1 MKLKERLNQRAR
13 ELQVAPRRLLQHY
26 AMERF
31 LYRLSLSPYAGRLF
45 LKGGMLLAGMGSSQ
59 ARTTMDI
66 DLLGRISNS
75 GESIKKAFSEIVR
88 TKPGVQDGI
97 SFGSAFRLQEIT
109 KDALYVGIRVMFDAR
124 VAGEALEMKVD
135 IGFSDEI
142 FPEPQELDYPCTL
155 PELPAAHVLCYSKES
170 LIAEKWEAI
179 VKLNRMNSRM
189 KDFYD
194 LWFLSHEQSF
204 EYAPLREAIGRT
216 FEHRGTDPAAVAEL
230 KQEVYID
237 AMRAEWAT
245 YIRKMKA
252 DTFHRKP
259 PLALPPK
266 EFEDV
271 LAYILSWLEPVM
283 TPQALRRWKPGKGW
297 QA

>member
-1 MKLKERLNQRAR
+1 MKLKDRLNQRAR

-31 LYRLSLSPYAGRLF
+31 LYRLSLSPYAHRLF
-45 LKGGMLLAGMGSSQ
+45 LKGGMLLAGMGSAQ

-75 GESIKKAFSEIVR
+75 EESIKKAFAEIVR
-88 TKPGVQDGI
+88 TKPGVQDGV
-97 SFGSAFRLQEIT
+97 SFSSAFRLQEIT
-109 KDALYVGIRVMFDAR
+109 KDALYVGMRVMFDVQ

-142 FPEPQELDYPCTL
+142 FPEPQALAYPCTL
-155 PELPAAHVLCYSKES
+155 PELPTAHVLCYSKES

-204 EYAPLREAIGRT
+204 EYAALQEAISRT
-216 FEHRGTDPAAVAEL
+216 FERRGTATEAYRDLMTAA
-230 KQEVYID
+230 YID
-237 AMRAEWAT
+237 SMRGEWAT

-252 DTFHRKP
+252 DTFQRKP

-266 EFEDV
+266 EFADV

-283 TPQALRRWKPGKGW
+283 AHQIFRRWKPGKGW

>member
-31 LYRLSLSPYAGRLF
+31 LYRLSLSPFAGRLF
-45 LKGGMLLAGMGSSQ
+45 LKGGMLLAGMGSAQ

-75 GESIKKAFSEIVR
+75 EESIKKAFAEIVR

-97 SFGSAFRLQEIT
+97 SFSSTFRLQEIT
-109 KDALYVGIRVMFDAR
+109 KDALYVGMRVMFDAQ

-142 FPEPQELDYPCTL
+142 FPEPQEMDYPCTL

-170 LIAEKWEAI
+170 LIAEKWEAM

-194 LWFLSHEQSF
+194 LWFLSHERSF
-204 EYAPLREAIGRT
+204 EYATLREAIERT
-216 FEHRGTDPAAVAEL
+216 FERRGTALEAYRDL
-230 KQEVYID
+230 KNEAYID
-237 AMRAEWAT
+237 SMQAEWAT

-252 DTFHRKP
+252 DTFQRKP

-266 EFEDV
+266 DFAEV
-271 LAYILSWLEPVM
+271 LAFILSWLEPVM
-283 TPQALRRWKPGKGW
+283 AHQIFRRWKPGKGW